1 MATDVDAVYGGAF
14 KAEEL
19 SKKGL
24 VLTISGFEVRDFEG
38 ANKIV
43 LSFEETGQTLILNK
57 TRKEA
62 IKANLKQRKAQ
73 WQFAEDWVGQ
83 EITIV
88 AGTTMFGGKKVPC
101 IDIEEDPE
109 DREVNLGLRRKNA
122 QTDDDIPF

>member
-1 MATDVDAVYGGAF
+1 MPTDVDAVYSGAF
-14 KAEEL
+14 KAEDL

-24 VLTISGFEVRDFEG
+24 VLTIIGFEVREFEG

-43 LSFEETGQTLILNK
+43 LSFQETGQTLILNK

-62 IKANLKQRKAQ
+62 IKANFKQRKVK

-101 IDIEEDPE
+101 IDVQED
-109 DREVNLGLRRKNA
+109 LH
-122 QTDDDIPF
+122 F